1 MSRTCF
7 ALKKSMLIWLGLG
20 HDDPGFVFSVV
31 KWGKDNVWTDH
42 PHQEGKVRGRR

>member
-1 MSRTCF
+1 
-7 ALKKSMLIWLGLG
+7 MLIWLGLG

-42 PHQEGKVRGRR
+42 PHQEGKVREKMKKLKWRI